1 MKALTVLETTQRQLA
16 NTLEY
21 TRILHETLR
30 KTEHKRDKYKA
41 ALEEIVKIMDD
52 SLYDDNPAVDMYN
65 TAKEALKKD

>member
-16 NTLEY
+16 NNLEY

-41 ALEEIVKIMDD
+41 ALEEIAHQKTPRNAFTMKHD
-52 SLYDDNPAVDMYN
+52 SLVDI
-65 TAKEALKKD
+65 AKEALK